1 MKQALPTKHAK
12 HTEKNGW
19 TNLCRI
25 NPGPTI
31 DPFTS
36 HAQINVI
43 ENKVSF

>member
-12 HTEKNGW
+12 HIEINGL
-19 TNLCRI
+19 TDLCRI
-25 NPGPTI
+25 NPGPRI

-43 ENKVSF
+43 ENKISF

>member
-1 MKQALPTKHAK
+1 MAELTYAELTQ
-12 HTEKNGW
+12 
-19 TNLCRI
+19 
-25 NPGPTI
+25 GPRI